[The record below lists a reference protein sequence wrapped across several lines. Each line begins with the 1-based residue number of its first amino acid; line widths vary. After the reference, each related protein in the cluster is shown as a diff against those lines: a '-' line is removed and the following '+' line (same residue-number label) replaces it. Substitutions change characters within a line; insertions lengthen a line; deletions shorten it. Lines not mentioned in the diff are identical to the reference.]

1 MTDGR
6 RFSLLKLKQY
16 ISYISRITWISKTHY
31 RITTNKPSI
40 IIQDYCIIKC
50 RPLPACRNCF
60 MLEYLKTFHHFISI
74 SLLYT
79 RSTISNMYLGR
90 EHLVM
95 IILFII
101 DGSFFIM
108 SKLLQFP
115 ICHPH
120 YCHYMLI
127 ILTWLYNIF
136 MGMRHDFQHSSQRLP
151 QDFLIWE

>member
-1 MTDGR
+1 MLLLKNKQALIRLKNHAVTDGR
-6 RFSLLKLKQY
+6 RFSLQKLKQY

-60 MLEYLKTFHHFISI
+60 MLEYLKIHTIYMQWISKSVLPMYHFHS
-74 SLLYT
+74 T
-79 RSTISNMYLGR
+79 RFFNMYLGC

-101 DGSFFIM
+101 DGAFFIM
-108 SKLLQFP
+108 SKLL
-115 ICHPH
+115 
-120 YCHYMLI
+120 
-127 ILTWLYNIF
+127 
-136 MGMRHDFQHSSQRLP
+136 
-151 QDFLIWE
+151 